1 MSLNVLGHVARQ
13 RRGQVIAQRSSTAR
27 HRPATRTRPRWAG
40 PIGQELAQRI
50 GVFDIASTACASR
63 SKPRGTG
70 SKPYGP
76 EKQWNVRLL
85 QVWRAAFKALRR
97 TPWQCHHDPDIDVS
111 DATVIRN
118 GKTAMVFCTEHLGQ
132 VSLIATNTF
141 VVEQGEWRMVHHQA
155 AHLPG

>member
-1 MSLNVLGHVARQ
+1 MARALQGAKAHTLARPSCWGTLGPVMSEILDKAAVLEANDAFYDAFRQRDYLAMEKLWSAKGRICCYHPGWPGITGREDVLDSWYSILVLGD
-13 RRGQVIAQRSSTAR
+13 T
-27 HRPATRTRPRWAG
+27 
-40 PIGQELAQRI
+40 
-50 GVFDIASTACASR
+50 
-63 SKPRGTG
+63 
-70 SKPYGP
+70 
-76 EKQWNVRLL
+76 
-85 QVWRAAFKALRR
+85 
-97 TPWQCHHDPDIDVS
+97 PDIDVS